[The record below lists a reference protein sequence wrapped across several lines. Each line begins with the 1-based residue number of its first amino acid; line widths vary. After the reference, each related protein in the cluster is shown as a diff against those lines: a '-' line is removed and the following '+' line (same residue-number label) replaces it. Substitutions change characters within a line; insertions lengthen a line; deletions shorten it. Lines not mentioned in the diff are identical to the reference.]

1 MICGKKREPGG
12 FPIPDMRLPDTFRR
26 RRTVKRI
33 LVTHAWIRGNL
44 GDYCTAKQLLLY
56 LRRNFEGVSIDV
68 VSVPGEHFQ
77 ARHDIAA
84 LADTYM
90 ERPFMD
96 DLTAMFPSY
105 DAVINAPGGG
115 LQSSEDRRGARMLE
129 DARACARLRIPH
141 VFASHSF
148 HPSFDYAGLE
158 KSLIVTREPASEILL
173 RSHGL
178 RPIAGADL
186 AFIEDVPRRHESTE
200 APVLLFLRFDH
211 FRTIRRDRRTLLLD
225 ERSITLPEAPLVL
238 ATSDPLRD
246 DMLLLP
252 LSKQWGVPYLRS
264 PTLDHLLLSIA
275 SATHVISDRYHPVIF
290 AHMMGVPHTFLR
302 QEGSLRD
309 EGIDRLLTEHSIQ
322 TLAAKAHDSLDAIW
336 RYVRFF

>member
-1 MICGKKREPGG
+1 
-12 FPIPDMRLPDTFRR
+12 MRLPDVFRHR
-26 RRTVKRI
+26 RAVKRI

-44 GDYCTAKQLLLY
+44 GDFCTAKQLLLY
-56 LRRNFEGVSIDV
+56 LRRNFHGVCIDV

-90 ERPFMD
+90 ERPFTD
-96 DLTAMFPSY
+96 DLTSIFPHY

-115 LQSSEDRRGARMLE
+115 LQTAGDRRGMRMLE

-148 HPSFDYAGLE
+148 HSSFDYSALE
-158 KSLIVTREPASEILL
+158 KSLIVTREPASETLL
-173 RSHGL
+173 RSRGL
-178 RPIAGADL
+178 QPIAGADL
-186 AFIEDVPRRHESTE
+186 AFREDVPRRHESTE
-200 APVLLFLRFDH
+200 SPPAGHSPAEAGEGRVLLFLRFDH
-211 FRTIRRDRRTLLLD
+211 FRSIRRDGQTLFLD

-246 DMLLLP
+246 DTLLHP
-252 LSKQWGVPYLRS
+252 LSKQWGVQYLRS

-275 SATHVISDRYHPVIF
+275 SAAHVISDRYHPVLF
-290 AHMMGVPHTFLR
+290 ARMMGVPHTFLR

-309 EGIDRLLTEHSIQ
+309 EGIDRLLAENSIQ
-322 TLAAKAHDSLDAIW
+322 TLAAKAHDSLEAIW
-336 RYVRFF
+336 HYVRFF